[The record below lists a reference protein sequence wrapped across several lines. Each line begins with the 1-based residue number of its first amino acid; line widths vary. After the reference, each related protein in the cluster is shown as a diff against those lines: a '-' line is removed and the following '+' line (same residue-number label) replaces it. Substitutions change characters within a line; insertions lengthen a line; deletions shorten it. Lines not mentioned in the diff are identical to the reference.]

1 MSDKHSGGE
10 QTILTATDSYE
21 AWLRACTQVNEKDIQ
36 AKHALLAEGTFPF
49 LRGTFYR
56 WMQIWPELC
65 KDLADAPQVLAVGDL
80 HVENFG
86 TWRDAEGRLAWGVN
100 DFDEAFELPFTIDL
114 VRLATSALVA
124 FDANHISVDGRDACE
139 RILKGYTH
147 GIKSNG
153 KPFVIDEENRWF
165 IDIIQTRTPDP
176 VKFWQ
181 KLRQKVDEESASK
194 VPPPAAA
201 ALTAALP
208 AGVADVRMVPRSAG
222 VGSLGKPRFV
232 ALATWLGG
240 PVAREIKALV
250 PSAVV
255 WARGLKDAHS
265 YIPRLVEITV
275 NNGVRCPDPFFK
287 VGDTWVRRRLAPD
300 SHKIELK
307 TSAKT
312 GYGPDVLEAMGAE
325 TANVHLGTSGVAGAI
340 QSDLSA
346 RGGKWLYHAATV
358 MHDATVKEQ
367 QAWVKGLK

>member
-1 MSDKHSGGE
+1 MSDKHDGGE
-10 QTILTATDSYE
+10 QTIFTATDSYE
-21 AWLRACTQVNEKDIQ
+21 AWVGTCTQVSQKDLQ
-36 AKHALLAEGTFPF
+36 AKHELLAEGTFPF

-56 WMQIWPELC
+56 WMQLWPELC
-65 KDLADAPQVLAVGDL
+65 KDLATAPQPLAVGDL

-100 DFDEAFELPFTIDL
+100 DFDEAFELPYTNDL
-114 VRLATSALVA
+114 VRLATSALLA
-124 FDANHISVDGRDACE
+124 FDADHISVDGKDACD

-147 GIKSNG
+147 AIKSGG

-165 IDIIQTRTPDP
+165 IDIIQTRMPDP

-181 KLRQKVDEESASK
+181 KLRQKVDEDSKSK

-208 AGVADVRMVPRSAG
+208 AGVVDVKMAPRTAG
-222 VGSLGKPRFV
+222 VGSLGKPRFL

-240 PVAREIKALV
+240 PIVREIKALV

-255 WARGLKDAHS
+255 WARGLKDTHS
-265 YIPRLVEITV
+265 FIPRLVEITV
-275 NNGVRCPDPFFK
+275 KNGVRCPDPFFN
-287 VGDTWVRRRLAPD
+287 VGPVWVQRRLAPD

-312 GYGPDVLEAMGAE
+312 GYGADMLEAMGAE
-325 TANVHLGTSGVAGAI
+325 TANVHLGTAGIAGAI
-340 QSDLSA
+340 QSDLKS
-346 RGGKWLYHAATV
+346 RSDNWLRDAATV

-367 QAWVKGLK
+367 HAWVKGRK